1 MNWSVFLVIAFVF
14 LFSSI
19 VLAIVINKK
28 ASMKSNRVVT
38 PFNTMFIGLFVTTL
52 VLMIPVYYSI
62 CSGTQ
67 LRSLKT
73 ILLAIQGTFQV
84 FTIDAESSLIIE
96 NITESVGVVAPV
108 YSAFV
113 SILFVVAPI
122 FTFGFLVSFFKNVS
136 AYFQFFLQRRKNI
149 YVFSELNEK
158 ALTLATDIKNKHP
171 KSAIVFTDV
180 FENNEEESYE
190 LVGRAKELGGIC
202 FKKDILAVN
211 LKIHSSAKAMYL
223 FTIGTDESE
232 NIEQSLKLIRM
243 YGDIQRTHL
252 YVFTTRI
259 ESELLLSHNQGI
271 PMKVRRINEV
281 QSLINRVLYEQGT
294 ELFENALPTEDGEKK
309 IHAVIVGLGNHGT
322 EMLKALTWYCQMDGY
337 HVEIDAFDK
346 DALAEERFTALCPE
360 LMSEDYNGVSVPG
373 ETEYTIRIHSG
384 IDVETK
390 AFADSIRAM
399 KDVTYT
405 FVALGSDEMNVKT
418 AVDLRMLSE
427 RNKIKP
433 VIHVVVRNSDEKS
446 ALSGITNYRGQ
457 AYDLE
462 CIGDLES
469 SFSEGVIINSELE
482 NDALQRHLKWGK
494 EEEFWQYEYNYRS
507 SMASAIHMKARI
519 VCGIPGAGKPEEE
532 LTAEEIA
539 IIEPLEHRRWNAYM
553 RAEGYIYSGSPEK
566 SSRNDLA
573 KMHHDLVDFSS
584 LSEEDKRKDSR
595 VGSV

>member
-1 MNWSVFLVIAFVF
+1 MNWLVCLIVALVFFAA
-14 LFSSI
+14 SI
-19 VLAIVINKK
+19 VTAIMINRKTH
-28 ASMKSNRVVT
+28 MKSNRFIT
-38 PFNTMFIGLFVTTL
+38 PFNTVFAGLFVTTF
-52 VLMIPVYYSI
+52 VLMIPVYNAI
-62 CSGTQ
+62 CSGAQ
-67 LRSLKT
+67 LQSLKT
-73 ILLAIQGTFQV
+73 ILFAIQGTFQV
-84 FTIDAESSLIIE
+84 FTIDADSTLIIE
-96 NITESVGVVAPV
+96 NINESVGAIAPV
-108 YSAFV
+108 YSAIV

-122 FTFGFLVSFFKNVS
+122 FTFGFLVSFFKNAS
-136 AYFQFFLQRRKNI
+136 AYIQLFFQKRKDM

-158 ALTLATDIKNKHP
+158 SLTLATDIKNKHP

-211 LKIHSSAKAMYL
+211 FNIHSPSRAMYL
-223 FTIGTDESE
+223 FAIGADESE
-232 NIEQSLKLIRM
+232 NIEHALKLIRK
-243 YGDIQRTHL
+243 YGNVQGTHL

-281 QSLINRVLYEQGT
+281 QSLINRVLFERGT
-294 ELFENALPTEDGEKK
+294 ELFRDALPVENNEKN
-309 IHAVIVGLGNHGT
+309 IHAVVVGLGNHGT

-337 HVEIDAFDK
+337 HIEIDAFEK

-390 AFADSIRAM
+390 AFADSIGEM
-399 KDVTYT
+399 KDVTYA

-418 AVDLRMLSE
+418 AVDLRMLFE
-427 RNKIKP
+427 RSKIKP
-433 VIHVVVRNSDEKS
+433 VIHAVVRNSDEKA

-457 AYDLE
+457 AYNIE
-462 CIGDLES
+462 CIGDLNS

-482 NDALQRHLKWGK
+482 SDALSRHLKWGK

-519 VCGIPGAGKPEEE
+519 ACGIPGAGKPEDQ
-532 LTAEEIA
+532 LTAEEKA

-584 LSEEDKRKDSR
+584 LTEDEKRKDSR
-595 VGSV
+595 VGTK